1 MDRNDKETF
10 IAEFKDLVEKAPVL
24 YLTDF
29 TGLSV
34 KDMTKLR
41 HRLQASGSEYLVV
54 KNRLVK
60 RALAETEVPDISE
73 HLVGPTGVVLGYE
86 GPVES
91 AKALTE
97 FAKEHGDKPVFK
109 LGVLDNKVL
118 APNEIERLAKLP
130 SREVLLAQLAGAMEG
145 PMAALAGA
153 LEGKL
158 QEMAGILESL
168 RKQREEAG

>member
-1 MDRNDKETF
+1 MNRDQKQSFVEDFKERM
-10 IAEFKDLVEKAPVL
+10 EKAPVF

-29 TGLSV
+29 TGLNV
-34 KDMTKLR
+34 KDMTTLR
-41 HRLQASGSEYLVV
+41 HKLQASGSEYLVV
-54 KNRLVK
+54 KNRLVI
-60 RALAETEVPDISE
+60 RALQDTELPDISE
-73 HLVGPTGVVLGYE
+73 HLQGPTGVVLGYE

-97 FAKEHGDKPVFK
+97 FAKEHGDRPVFK
-109 LGVLDNKVL
+109 VGVLDNKIL

-130 SREVLLAQLAGAMEG
+130 SREVLLAQLAGALEG

-158 QEMAGILESL
+158 QEMAGLLESL
-168 RKQREEAG
+168 RAQREEG